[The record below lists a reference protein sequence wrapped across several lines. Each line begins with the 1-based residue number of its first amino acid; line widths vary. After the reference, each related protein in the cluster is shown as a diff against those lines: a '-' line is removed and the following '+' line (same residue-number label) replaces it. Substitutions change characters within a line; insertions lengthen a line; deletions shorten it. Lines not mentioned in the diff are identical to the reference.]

1 MIYTVKYTARPTDNN
16 PLLFTGRGDTNT
28 TVDRQR
34 EFHVMAY
41 RSKKDKKKKLDQS
54 TTATSSGDEAMTQ
67 EAGTDGT
74 GASRRDPV
82 APQVVGD
89 QGYPQWANWVY
100 VKWGYLPGVL
110 VFMLFLLLAWPV
122 GLAVAAGILS
132 WIATNF
138 VGSLPESVVN
148 EMGIT
153 APIVMPVVFLV
164 IVTALLSA
172 ALVKVATAAGWR
184 YTLRVARGLF
194 AGHGET
200 WKENRRRRKATLS
213 QRRAAVKKG
222 RAEKKEKKAKAK
234 AQVNEAKEKNPE
246 L

>member
-1 MIYTVKYTARPTDNN
+1 
-16 PLLFTGRGDTNT
+16 
-28 TVDRQR
+28 
-34 EFHVMAY
+34 MAY
-41 RSKKDKKKKLDQS
+41 RSTKDKKKKKKLDQ
-54 TTATSSGDEAMTQ
+54 TITAASSGGEAVAQ
-67 EAGTDGT
+67 EAGTTDAGK
-74 GASRRDPV
+74 SRRDPV

-89 QGYPQWANWVY
+89 QDYPQWANWVY

-110 VFMLFLLLAWPV
+110 VFMLFLLLVWPV
-122 GLAVAAGILS
+122 GLAVAAGLLS
-132 WIATNF
+132 WIATDF
-138 VGSLPESVVN
+138 VGSLPDSVVN

-153 APIVMPVVFLV
+153 APVVMPVVFLV

-172 ALVKVATAAGWR
+172 AVVKAVAVAGWR

-200 WKENRRRRKATLS
+200 WKENRRRRKAALA
-213 QRRAAVKKG
+213 QRRAAVKKD

-234 AQVNEAKEKNPE
+234 AQMNEAKEKNPE